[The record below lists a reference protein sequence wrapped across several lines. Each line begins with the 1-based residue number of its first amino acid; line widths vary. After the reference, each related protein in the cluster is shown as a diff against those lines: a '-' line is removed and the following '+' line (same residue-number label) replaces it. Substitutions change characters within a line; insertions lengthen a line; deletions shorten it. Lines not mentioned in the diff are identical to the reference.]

1 MKKIKK
7 IFALLMTVAMVMG
20 LNVTAF
26 AATKDTATITVEN
39 AEDATLKY
47 VQVIEPGREAQYTTG
62 WKFSSTDIANE
73 YESALGVSDEQTAIA
88 MLIKY
93 YYESEE
99 QTLPKGAPQIV
110 QNASAATATQ
120 INQALDNVLNN
131 SAINL
136 TSMSS
141 NSVNVNKA
149 GVYVIYAYHKDYTF
163 KPMSA
168 YVRFGAPEE
177 YDYPSLVDAKVVAK
191 KIPTTITKKDNDLN
205 NAVEIGQIVTYTVET
220 NFPYF
225 NKNDKNRYF
234 AISDAIKGASYVGLT
249 DDPDT
254 TEVNEKT
261 ATVTIGTTEVTDQ
274 VEFVKNQ
281 DQNGESFLVN
291 LTKFINDANT
301 YAGQKVV
308 VTYQADVT
316 QSTVENK
323 ASSHVGDRH
332 YDSDPINLY
341 TGKITLLKY
350 DVDNKNIVLGNAGFK
365 VEDSEGER
373 LTFVQKDVNKKIYTY
388 DPEGA
393 ITEIFTDDK
402 GNVVIEG
409 LDVGEYTFT
418 ETTAPKGYSVNGTPV
433 KVDLQI
439 TNPNQ
444 AGEATAIYDAKGEM
458 ADTKLTALPS
468 TGGIGT
474 TIFTIGGCV
483 IMIAAAGLFFATRKK
498 AEK

>member
-26 AATKDTATITVEN
+26 AETKDTATITVEK
-39 AEDATLKY
+39 AEGATLEY
-47 VQVIEPGREAQYTTG
+47 VQVIEPGTEAQYTTG

-73 YESALGVSDEQTAIA
+73 YKSALGVPDEQTAIA

-93 YYESEE
+93 YYQSEE

-110 QNASAATATQ
+110 QNATAATATQ

-131 SAINL
+131 SAINR
-136 TSMSS
+136 TSMSI

-149 GVYVIYAYHKDYTF
+149 GVYVIYAYHEDYTF

-168 YVRFGAPEE
+168 YVGFGAPEG
-177 YDYPSLVDAKVVAK
+177 YDYPSLVDAKVEAK
-191 KIPTTITKKDNDLN
+191 KIPTTITKKDDDEN
-205 NAVEIGQIVTYTVET
+205 NAVEIGQTVTYTVET

-225 NKNDKNRYF
+225 NQNDINRYF

-281 DQNGESFLVN
+281 DQESFLVN
-291 LTKFINDANT
+291 LSAFIDDANT

-323 ASSHVGDRH
+323 ASSHVGDSD
-332 YDSDPINLY
+332 YDSDPIELY

-350 DVDNKNIVLGNAGFK
+350 DVDNQSIVLENAGFK
-365 VEDSEGER
+365 VTNKAGKV
-373 LTFVQKDVNKKIYTY
+373 LTFVQNDEDKKIYTY
-388 DPEGA
+388 DPEGD

-433 KVDLQI
+433 TVDLQI
-439 TNPNQ
+439 TNSNQ
-444 AGEATAIYDAKGEM
+444 DGEATAIYDAKGEM

>member
-39 AEDATLKY
+39 AEGATLEY
-47 VQVIEPGREAQYTTG
+47 VQVIEPDTKAQYTTG
-62 WKFSSTDIANE
+62 WKFSSNVIAGG
-73 YESALGVSDEQTAIA
+73 YKSALNAPDDQTAIA

-93 YYESEE
+93 YYESKNQKVPE
-99 QTLPKGAPQIV
+99 GAPQIV
-110 QNASAATATQ
+110 KDASAATATQ

-131 SAINL
+131 SAINR
-136 TSMSS
+136 TSMG
-141 NSVNVNKA
+141 NSVDVNKA
-149 GVYVIYAYHKDYTF
+149 GVYVIYANHKDYTF

-168 YVRFGAPEE
+168 YVGFGAPEG

-191 KIPTTITKKDNDLN
+191 KIPTTITKKDDDKN
-205 NAVEIGQIVTYTVET
+205 NAVEIGQTVTYTVET

-225 NKNDKNRYF
+225 NQNDINRYF

-249 DDPDT
+249 DDPAT

-274 VEFVKNQ
+274 VEFVEN
-281 DQNGESFLVN
+281 QNGESFLVD
-291 LTKFINDANT
+291 LTKFIDDANT

-308 VTYQADVT
+308 VTYEADVT

-323 ASSHVGDRH
+323 ASSHVGDSD
-332 YDSDPINLY
+332 YDSDPIKLY

-350 DVDNKNIVLGNAGFK
+350 DVDNQSIVLENAGFK
-365 VEDSEGER
+365 VTNKAGKV
-373 LTFVQKDVNKKIYTY
+373 LTFVQKDDNKKIYTY
-388 DPEGA
+388 DPKGN
-393 ITEIFTDDK
+393 ITEIFTDDN

-433 KVDLQI
+433 TVNLQI
-439 TNPNQ
+439 TNSNQ
-444 AGEATAIYDAKGEM
+444 AGEALAIYDAKGEM

-474 TIFTIGGCV
+474 TIFTIGGCA

>member
-26 AATKDTATITVEN
+26 AVTKDTATITVEN
-39 AEDATLKY
+39 AEGATLEY
-47 VQVIEPGREAQYTTG
+47 VQVIEPGREDQYTTG

-93 YYESEE
+93 YYKSEE

-110 QNASAATATQ
+110 QNATAATATQ
-120 INQALDNVLNN
+120 INQALDNVLN
-131 SAINL
+131 SSTINR
-136 TSMSS
+136 TSMS
-141 NSVNVNKA
+141 NSVDVNKA
-149 GVYVIYAYHKDYTF
+149 GVYVIYANHTDYTF

-168 YVRFGAPEE
+168 YVGFGAPEG

-191 KIPTTITKKDNDLN
+191 KIPTTITKKDDDLN
-205 NAVEIGQIVTYTVET
+205 NAVEIGQIVKYTVET
-220 NFPYF
+220 TFPYF

-234 AISDAIKGASYVGLT
+234 AISDVITGASYVGLT
-249 DDPDT
+249 DDPAT
-254 TEVNEKT
+254 PQNEKT
-261 ATVTIGTTEVTDQ
+261 ATVTIGSTVVTNQ

-281 DQNGESFLVN
+281 DQNEESFLVD
-291 LTKFINDANT
+291 LSEFIDDENT

-308 VTYQADVT
+308 VTYHADVT
-316 QSTVENK
+316 QSTVQNK
-323 ASSHVGDRH
+323 ASSHVGDRR
-332 YDSDPINLY
+332 YDSDHIDLY

-350 DVDNKNIVLGNAGFK
+350 DVDDKSIVLGNAGFEVK
-365 VEDSEGER
+365 DSEGEV
-373 LTFVQKDVNKKIYTY
+373 LTFVQNDVNKKIYTY

-409 LDVGEYTFT
+409 LDVGRYTFT
-418 ETTAPKGYSVNGTPV
+418 EKTAPKGYSVNGTPV
-433 KVDLQI
+433 TVDLQI
-439 TNPNQ
+439 TNSNQ
-444 AGEATAIYDAKGEM
+444 AGEATAIYDAKDEM

>member
-39 AEDATLKY
+39 AEDATLEY
-47 VQVIEPGREAQYTTG
+47 VQVIEPGREDQYTTG

-73 YESALGVSDEQTAIA
+73 YERALGVSNEQTAIA

-110 QNASAATATQ
+110 QNATAATATQ

-131 SAINL
+131 SAINR

-149 GVYVIYAYHKDYTF
+149 GVYVIYANHKDYTF

-168 YVRFGAPEE
+168 YVGFGAPEE

-191 KIPTTITKKDNDLN
+191 KIPTTITKKDDDLN
-205 NAVEIGQIVTYTVET
+205 NAVEIGQTVTYTVET
-220 NFPYF
+220 TFPYF
-225 NKNDKNRYF
+225 NKNGKNKYF
-234 AISDAIKGASYVGLT
+234 AISDVITGASYVGLT
-249 DDPDT
+249 DDPAT
-254 TEVNEKT
+254 PQNEKT
-261 ATVTIGTTEVTDQ
+261 ATVTIGSTVVTEQ
-274 VEFVKNQ
+274 VEFVKKQ
-281 DQNGESFLVN
+281 DSNGESFLVD
-291 LTKFINDANT
+291 LSVLIDDENT

-323 ASSHVGDRH
+323 ASSHVGNSD

-350 DVDNKNIVLGNAGFK
+350 DVDDKNIVLENAGFE
-365 VEDSEGER
+365 VEDSEGEV
-373 LTFVQKDVNKKIYTY
+373 LTFVQNDVNKKIYTY

-409 LDVGEYTFT
+409 LDVGRYTFT
-418 ETTAPKGYSVNGTPV
+418 EKTAPKGYSVNGTPV
-433 KVDLQI
+433 TVDLQI
-439 TNPNQ
+439 TNSNQ

>member
-26 AATKDTATITVEN
+26 AVTKDTATITVEN
-39 AEDATLKY
+39 AEGATLEY
-47 VQVIEPGREAQYTTG
+47 VQVIEPGREDQYTTG
-62 WKFSSTDIANE
+62 WKFSSTDIANA
-73 YESALGVSDEQTAIA
+73 YERALGVSNEQTAIA

-93 YYESEE
+93 YYKSEG

-110 QNASAATATQ
+110 QDATAATATQ
-120 INQALDNVLNN
+120 INQALDNVLNS
-131 SAINL
+131 SAIKR
-136 TSMSS
+136 TSMS
-141 NSVNVNKA
+141 NSVDVKKA
-149 GVYVIYAYHKDYTF
+149 GVYVIYANHKDYTF

-168 YVRFGAPEE
+168 YVGFGAPEG

-191 KIPTTITKKDNDLN
+191 KIPTTITKKDDDLN
-205 NAVEIGQIVTYTVET
+205 NAVEIGQIVKYTVET
-220 NFPYF
+220 TFPYF

-234 AISDAIKGASYVGLT
+234 AISDVITGASYVGLT
-249 DDPDT
+249 DDPAT
-254 TEVNEKT
+254 PQNEKT
-261 ATVTIGTTEVTDQ
+261 ATVTVGTTVVTDQ

-291 LTKFINDANT
+291 LTNLIDDANT
-301 YAGQKVV
+301 YAGQSVV

-316 QSTVENK
+316 QSTVQNK
-323 ASSHVGDRH
+323 ASSHVGDSS
-332 YDSDPINLY
+332 YNSNPIDLY
-341 TGKITLLKY
+341 TGKITLLKH
-350 DVDNKNIVLGNAGFK
+350 DVDNQSIVLENAGFK
-365 VEDSEGER
+365 VTNKAGKV
-373 LTFVQKDVNKKIYTY
+373 LTFVQNDVNQKIYTY
-388 DPEGA
+388 DPEGN

-433 KVDLQI
+433 TVDLQI
-439 TNPNQ
+439 TASNSV
-444 AGEATAIYDAKGEM
+444 GEATAIYYAEDKM

>member
-39 AEDATLKY
+39 DEGATLEY
-47 VQVIEPGREAQYTTG
+47 VQVIEPDTKAQYTTG
-62 WKFSSTDIANE
+62 WKFSSNVIAGE
-73 YESALGVSDEQTAIA
+73 YKSALNVSDDQTAIA

-93 YYESEE
+93 YYESKSQKVPE
-99 QTLPKGAPQIV
+99 GAPQIV
-110 QNASAATATQ
+110 KDASAATATQ

-131 SAINL
+131 SAIIR
-136 TSMSS
+136 TSMNS

-168 YVRFGAPEE
+168 YVGFGAPEG
-177 YDYPSLVDAKVVAK
+177 YNYPSLVDAEIEAK
-191 KIPTTITKKDNDLN
+191 KIPTTITKKDDDLN
-205 NAVEIGQIVTYTVET
+205 NAVEIGQTVTYTVET
-220 NFPYF
+220 TFPYF
-225 NKNDKNRYF
+225 NKNDTNKYF
-234 AISDAIKGASYVGLT
+234 AISDAITGASYVGLI

-254 TEVNEKT
+254 TDVNEKT
-261 ATVTIGTTEVTDQ
+261 ATVTIGTKVVTNQ

-281 DQNGESFLVN
+281 DQESFLVN
-291 LTKFINDANT
+291 LSAFIDDENT

-316 QSTVENK
+316 QSIVENE
-323 ASSHVGDRH
+323 ASSHVGDRD

-350 DVDNKNIVLGNAGFK
+350 DVDNKNIVLGNAGFE
-365 VEDSEGER
+365 VEDSEDER
-373 LTFVQKDVNKKIYTY
+373 LTFVQKDENKKIYTY
-388 DPEGA
+388 DPNGN
-393 ITEIFTDDK
+393 ITEIFTDDN

-433 KVDLQI
+433 TVDLQI
-439 TNPNQ
+439 TNSNQ
-444 AGEATAIYDAKGEM
+444 DGEATAIYDAKGEM

-474 TIFTIGGCV
+474 TIFTIGGCA

>member
-26 AATKDTATITVEN
+26 AVTKDTATITVEN
-39 AEDATLKY
+39 AEGATLEY
-47 VQVIEPGREAQYTTG
+47 VQVIEPGREDQYTTG
-62 WKFSSTDIANE
+62 WRFSSTDIANA
-73 YESALGVSDEQTAIA
+73 YERALGVSNEQTAIA

-93 YYESEE
+93 YYKSEG

-110 QNASAATATQ
+110 QDATAATATQ
-120 INQALDNVLNN
+120 INQALDNVLNS
-131 SAINL
+131 SAIKR
-136 TSMSS
+136 TSMS
-141 NSVNVNKA
+141 NSVDVKKA
-149 GVYVIYAYHKDYTF
+149 GVYVIYANHKDYTF

-168 YVRFGAPEE
+168 YVGFGAPEG

-191 KIPTTITKKDNDLN
+191 KIPTTITKKDDDPN
-205 NAVEIGQIVTYTVET
+205 NAVEIGQTVKYTVET
-220 NFPYF
+220 TFPYF
-225 NKNDKNRYF
+225 NKNDTNKYF
-234 AISDAIKGASYVGLT
+234 AISDAITGASYVGLT
-249 DDPDT
+249 DDPNTID
-254 TEVNEKT
+254 VNEKT
-261 ATVTIGTTEVTDQ
+261 ATVTIGTKVVTNQ

-281 DQNGESFLVN
+281 DQESFLVN
-291 LTKFINDANT
+291 LSAFINDENT

-308 VTYQADVT
+308 VTYEADVT

-433 KVDLQI
+433 TVNLQI
-439 TNPNQ
+439 TNSNQ
-444 AGEATAIYDAKGEM
+444 DGEATAIYDAKDEM

>member
-26 AATKDTATITVEN
+26 AVTKDTATITVEN
-39 AEDATLKY
+39 AEGATLEY
-47 VQVIEPGREAQYTTG
+47 VQVIEPGREDQYTTG
-62 WKFSSTDIANE
+62 WKFSSTDIANA
-73 YESALGVSDEQTAIA
+73 YERALGVSNEQTAIA

-93 YYESEE
+93 YYKSEG

-110 QNASAATATQ
+110 QDATAATATQ
-120 INQALDNVLNN
+120 INQALDNVLNS
-131 SAINL
+131 SAIKR
-136 TSMSS
+136 TSMS
-141 NSVNVNKA
+141 NSVDVKKA
-149 GVYVIYAYHKDYTF
+149 GVYVIYANHKDYTF

-168 YVRFGAPEE
+168 YVGFGAPEG

-191 KIPTTITKKDNDLN
+191 KIPTTITKKDDDPN
-205 NAVEIGQIVTYTVET
+205 NAVEIGQTVKYTVET
-220 NFPYF
+220 TFPYF
-225 NKNDKNRYF
+225 NKNDTNKYF
-234 AISDAIKGASYVGLT
+234 AISDAITGASYVGLT
-249 DDPDT
+249 DDPNTID
-254 TEVNEKT
+254 VNEKT
-261 ATVTIGTTEVTDQ
+261 ATVTIGTKVVTNQ

-281 DQNGESFLVN
+281 DQESFLVN
-291 LTKFINDANT
+291 LSAFINDENT

-308 VTYQADVT
+308 VTYEADVT

-433 KVDLQI
+433 TVNLQI
-439 TNPNQ
+439 TNSNQ
-444 AGEATAIYDAKGEM
+444 DGEATAIYDAKDEM

>member
-26 AATKDTATITVEN
+26 AVTKDTATITVEN
-39 AEDATLKY
+39 AEGATLEY
-47 VQVIEPGREAQYTTG
+47 VQVIEPGREDQYTTG
-62 WKFSSTDIANE
+62 WKFSSTDIANA
-73 YESALGVSDEQTAIA
+73 YERALGVSNEQTAIA

-93 YYESEE
+93 YYKSEG
-99 QTLPKGAPQIV
+99 QNLPKGAPQIV
-110 QNASAATATQ
+110 QDATAATATQ
-120 INQALDNVLNN
+120 INQALDNVLNS
-131 SAINL
+131 SAIKR
-136 TSMSS
+136 TSMS
-141 NSVNVNKA
+141 NSVDVKKA
-149 GVYVIYAYHKDYTF
+149 GVYVIYANHKDYTF

-168 YVRFGAPEE
+168 YVGFGAPEG

-191 KIPTTITKKDNDLN
+191 KIPTTITKKDDDPN
-205 NAVEIGQIVTYTVET
+205 NAVEIGQTVKYTVET
-220 NFPYF
+220 TFPYF
-225 NKNDKNRYF
+225 NKNDTNKYF
-234 AISDAIKGASYVGLT
+234 AISDAITGASYVGLT
-249 DDPDT
+249 DDPNTID
-254 TEVNEKT
+254 VNEKT
-261 ATVTIGTTEVTDQ
+261 ATVTIGTKVVTNQ

-281 DQNGESFLVN
+281 DQESFLVN
-291 LTKFINDANT
+291 LSAFINDENT

-308 VTYQADVT
+308 VTYEADVT

-433 KVDLQI
+433 TVNLQI
-439 TNPNQ
+439 TNSNQ
-444 AGEATAIYDAKGEM
+444 DGEATAIYDAKDEM